1 MVQIVDARNPLLFR
15 CEDLEKYVK
24 ELDPLK
30 SNMILMNKSDLLTLD
45 QRAAWLE
52 YFSSQSIQVAF
63 WSSKELDEPTRDS
76 DIDEEEEEDED
87 EEMEEEKDKKE
98 NVDSQLM
105 SATEK
110 LPELMVFTEDIQRTN
125 KYLYQSDE
133 KVEEEEETNVI
144 EKETVKEEEELKHN
158 KLCVENLIE
167 KEKSQISS
175 NEEKVSSIMTQPNKE
190 RGVVNVWSEEL
201 LYQSRLL
208 SREELLET
216 FRKMCCVHDTS
227 SNHPVT
233 IGLVGYP
240 NVGKSSTINALL
252 QEKKVPVSAT
262 PGRTKHFQ
270 TLYVSNDMILCD
282 CPGLVFPNFVTNKAE
297 MICNG
302 ILPIDQMRDHTPPV
316 SMVCHNISRTV
327 LERTYGLKIPPP
339 LEGEDKDRHP
349 YASELLSAYGYIR
362 GFMTSHG
369 LPDQARS
376 ARYILKDYV
385 TGRLLYCEPP
395 PGTNPAKFNTQLNI
409 SSDNITSHDQDG
421 ITDLKETK
429 IQQPSKFD
437 EVFFKQNQGVAHS
450 KGVYGTSGFTR
461 KTGFSHHHSSSFEDD
476 GAREKPW
483 KKHNNRKKKEK
494 IRRVVGSTNPYEY
507 Y

>member
-1 MVQIVDARNPLLFR
+1 M
-15 CEDLEKYVK
+15 Y
-24 ELDPLK
+24 
-30 SNMILMNKSDLLTLD
+30 
-45 QRAAWLE
+45 RAAWLE

-110 LPELMVFTEDIQRTN
+110 LPELMVSTEDIQRTN

-216 FRKMCCVHDTS
+216 FRKMCCVH
-227 SNHPVT
+227 
-233 IGLVGYP
+233 G
-240 NVGKSSTINALL
+240 
-252 QEKKVPVSAT
+252 
-262 PGRTKHFQ
+262 
-270 TLYVSNDMILCD
+270 
-282 CPGLVFPNFVTNKAE
+282 
-297 MICNG
+297 
-302 ILPIDQMRDHTPPV
+302 
-316 SMVCHNISRTV
+316 
-327 LERTYGLKIPPP
+327 
-339 LEGEDKDRHP
+339 
-349 YASELLSAYGYIR
+349 ELL
-362 GFMTSHG
+362 
-369 LPDQARS
+369 
-376 ARYILKDYV
+376 
-385 TGRLLYCEPP
+385 
-395 PGTNPAKFNTQLNI
+395 
-409 SSDNITSHDQDG
+409 
-421 ITDLKETK
+421 
-429 IQQPSKFD
+429 
-437 EVFFKQNQGVAHS
+437 
-450 KGVYGTSGFTR
+450 
-461 KTGFSHHHSSSFEDD
+461 
-476 GAREKPW
+476 
-483 KKHNNRKKKEK
+483 
-494 IRRVVGSTNPYEY
+494 
-507 Y
+507 